1 MGNNAMRRLYRISH
15 RDEVLRC
22 RHTKDFKNLVRS
34 TSNAIN
40 AANTEP
46 KKEHGFVSR
55 LVSKI
60 TNIFSRKGR

>member
-15 RDEVLRC
+15 RDEV
-22 RHTKDFKNLVRS
+22 TKDFKNLVRS